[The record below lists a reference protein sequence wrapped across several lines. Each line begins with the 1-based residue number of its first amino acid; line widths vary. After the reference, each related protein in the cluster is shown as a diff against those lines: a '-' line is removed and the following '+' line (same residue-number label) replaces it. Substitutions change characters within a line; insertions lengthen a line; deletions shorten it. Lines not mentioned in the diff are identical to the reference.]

1 MMSEKQLKTEQTPDA
16 RQAQKEPVET
26 LRPPVDVYEDASGIT
41 LHADLPG
48 VSRNNLNIQVDQDT
62 LLIEGE
68 AALDMPEDI
77 EVLYADVR
85 TAFYQ
90 RRFTLSSELDTGK
103 IEANLRDGVL
113 TLHIPKQ
120 EVHRPRK
127 IEVRTD

>member
-1 MMSEKQLKTEQTPDA
+1 MSDKQLKAEQAPSATEP
-16 RQAQKEPVET
+16 RKEPVEI
-26 LRPPVDVYEDASGIT
+26 LRPPVDVYEDANGIT

-48 VSRNNLNIQVDQDT
+48 VSRDKLNIQVDQDT

-68 AALDMPEDI
+68 AALDLPEAL

-85 TAFYQ
+85 SAHYQ
-90 RRFTLSSELDTGK
+90 RRFTLSSELDSSR
-103 IEANLRDGVL
+103 IDANLRDGVL

-127 IEVRTD
+127 VEVRTA

>member
-1 MMSEKQLKTEQTPDA
+1 MSDKQLKPSTTETGKKPM
-16 RQAQKEPVET
+16 EV

-48 VSRNNLNIQVDQDT
+48 VSRDKLNIQVDQDT

-68 AALDMPEDI
+68 AALDLPTEI
-77 EVLYADVR
+77 EVLYADIR
-85 TAFYQ
+85 TAYYQ
-90 RRFTLSSELDTGK
+90 RRFALSSELDSGN
-103 IEANLRDGVL
+103 IEASLRDGVL

-127 IEVRTD
+127 VEVRTD

>member
-1 MMSEKQLKTEQTPDA
+1 MSEKQLRAEQTADTREA
-16 RQAQKEPVET
+16 RKAPVEI

-41 LHADLPG
+41 LHADMPG
-48 VSRNNLNIQVDQDT
+48 VPRDHLDIQVDQDT

-68 AALDMPEDI
+68 AALDMPENI

-90 RRFTLSSELDTGK
+90 RRFTLSSELDTER
-103 IEANLRDGVL
+103 IEASLRDGVL
-113 TLHIPKQ
+113 TVHIPKQ
-120 EVHRPRK
+120 EIHRPRK

>member
-1 MMSEKQLKTEQTPDA
+1 MSDRQLKTKQASDT
-16 RQAQKEPVET
+16 RQAQKEPVEI

-48 VSRNNLNIQVDQDT
+48 VSCDNLNIQVDQDT